1 MIWSKFAKALVV
13 GACVALVLSAYIGCA
28 KEAKPQEKYVT
39 FLSLS
44 DITGPSAGLI
54 APLQEAVGFGL
65 DDLNARGGVDGVK
78 VRSIVIDTR
87 YDVARAASAYKRH
100 QQEHKLVMAFIPQTA
115 AGKALA
121 PLLEQNKLSSLTPAD
136 GEFQAELGRTF
147 LLLTPYQ
154 DAFGASID
162 WILSDWK
169 AKGKQGVPTIGYL
182 CWDSPYGREPL
193 RGGKEYADKKGVKL
207 LPPEFFPAGAADH
220 TVWLTRISNT
230 GADYCLI
237 GGVDPTPSLILRDAY
252 KLGLTKKIQF
262 VDTLYCGPDE
272 PVGIKLHPEATEGA
286 VLCSAILRGEEAR
299 KNPLILSLWTK
310 YANRPITEMRALSPG
325 GFLICKDFENALT
338 IALKDVG
345 YDKLSAEALYQAYQ
359 KLTGTSREG
368 LVGDCL
374 YSPTS
379 RRSSD
384 TVKFYRVVNSKL
396 VPITDWMKAPDTV
409 SLHTEW

>member
-1 MIWSKFAKALVV
+1 MIWSRFAKALVV
-13 GACVALVLSAYIGCA
+13 GACVVLALSSCVGCA
-28 KEAKPQEKYVT
+28 KEAQPEEKYVT

-54 APLQEAVGFGL
+54 APLQETVGWGFE
-65 DDLNARGGVDGVK
+65 DINARGGVDGVK
-78 VRSIVIDTR
+78 VKSIVIDTR

-100 QQEHKLVMAFIPQTA
+100 QAEHKLVMAFIPQTA

-121 PLLEQNKLSSLTPAD
+121 PLMEQNKLSSLTPAD
-136 GEFQAELGRTF
+136 GEFQAIMGKTF

-154 DAFGASID
+154 DAFGATID

-169 AKGKQGVPTIGYL
+169 AKGKDGVPTIGYL

-193 RGGKEYADKKGVKL
+193 RGGKEYAEKKGVKL

-220 TVWLTRISNT
+220 TVWLTRISNA
-230 GADYCLI
+230 GADYCII
-237 GGVDPTPSLILRDAY
+237 GGVDPTPSLILRDAN

-262 VDTLYCGPDE
+262 VDALYCGPDE
-272 PVGIKLHPEATEGA
+272 PVGIKLHPEAVEGS

-299 KNPLILSLWTK
+299 KNPLIQSMWTK

-325 GFLICKDFENALT
+325 GFLICKDFEKALS

-345 YDKLSAEALYQAYQ
+345 YEKLTAEDVYQAYQ
-359 KLTGTSREG
+359 KITGNSREG
-368 LVGDCL
+368 ILGDCL

-384 TVKFYRVVNSKL
+384 AVKFYKVVNSKV
-396 VPITDWMKAPDTV
+396 VPITDWIKAPDTV
-409 SLHTEW
+409 SLHTGW